1 MSENTLVGD
10 KVVTTHTQEEVKKA
24 IETLKDS
31 YARAYS
37 EIEREEA
44 AKILAD
50 VLESKRPLETLGKME
65 NVIRACAYG
74 DRNFGVR
81 FRCVYALSDKIIQM
95 RQELKKHDQK
105 VT

>member
-1 MSENTLVGD
+1 MSETILVGD
-10 KVVTTHTQEEVKKA
+10 KIVITHAGEKVKRV
-24 IETLKDS
+24 IETLEDS

-50 VLESKRPLETLGKME
+50 VLESKRPLETSEEIEKI
-65 NVIRACAYG
+65 VRACAYG

-81 FRCVYALSDKIIQM
+81 FRCVYALSNKIVQL
-95 RQELKKHDQK
+95 REELKKSS
-105 VT
+105 